1 MSTGLANSSNPGSR
15 EKILDVAEVLFARQ
29 GFAGISMN
37 DVAAPVGLSKSS
49 LFHHFSG
56 KMELYAEVCERVLGR
71 IAARV
76 LPALKGDGPC
86 GDKLDAAVGAL
97 CDVLSEHPHTA
108 RLLLRALVEDELFE
122 ADRADRLE
130 AVEGRLLEL
139 VSVLTA
145 VMAEGVEDGTFCE
158 VSLSDATQTVIGA
171 VVFHY
176 ASGET
181 GERILGEPIFSKE
194 SIARRKREVTA
205 FIHRALAADSA
216 TDPS

>member
-1 MSTGLANSSNPGSR
+1 MSTALVNSPTSGSR

-37 DVAAPVGLSKSS
+37 DVASPVGLSKSS

-56 KMELYAEVCERVLGR
+56 KLQLYAEVCERVLGR

-76 LPALKGDGPC
+76 RPVLEGPGPC
-86 GDKLDAAVGAL
+86 AERLDAAVGAL

-122 ADRADRLE
+122 ADRPELLETADR
-130 AVEGRLLEL
+130 ALLEL
-139 VSVLTA
+139 VSAFTTL
-145 VMAEGVEDGTFCE
+145 MAEGVEDGTFCD

-171 VVFHY
+171 VVFHF

-181 GERILGEPIFSKE
+181 GERILGEPIFSDE
-194 SIARRKREVTA
+194 SITRRKREVTA
-205 FIHRALAADSA
+205 FIHRALTGRPAAD
-216 TDPS
+216 PS

>member
-1 MSTGLANSSNPGSR
+1 MSTALANSSNPGSR

-37 DVAAPVGLSKSS
+37 DVASPVGLSKSS

-76 LPALKGDGPC
+76 LPALEGTGPC
-86 GDKLDAAVGAL
+86 GEKLDAAVGSL

-130 AVEGRLLEL
+130 AAEGALLEL
-139 VSVLTA
+139 VSALTTL
-145 VMAEGVEDGTFCE
+145 MGEGVEDGTFCK

-181 GERILGEPIFSKE
+181 GERILGEPIFSNE
-194 SIARRKREVTA
+194 SIARRKREVTT
-205 FIHRALAADSA
+205 FIHRALAADST